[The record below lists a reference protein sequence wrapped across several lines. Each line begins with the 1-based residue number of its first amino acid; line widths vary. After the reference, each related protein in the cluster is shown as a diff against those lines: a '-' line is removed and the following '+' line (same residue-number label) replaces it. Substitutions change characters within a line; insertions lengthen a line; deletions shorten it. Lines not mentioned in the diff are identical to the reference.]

1 MLLQECPYGRE
12 HVLTAIFW
20 PGRDITNV
28 KIRHKGIERR
38 NRRSFL
44 LDEDERKQQ
53 MSEDV
58 NQESM
63 WLMTLQAAM
72 AKHRLISMLAR

>member
-1 MLLQECPYGRE
+1 MSASHDR
-12 HVLTAIFW
+12 IIR
-20 PGRDITNV
+20 RDHADLAASFL
-28 KIRHKGIERR
+28 HKGIERR

-44 LDEDERKQQ
+44 LEEDERKQQ

-63 WLMTLQAAM
+63 WLTTLQAAM